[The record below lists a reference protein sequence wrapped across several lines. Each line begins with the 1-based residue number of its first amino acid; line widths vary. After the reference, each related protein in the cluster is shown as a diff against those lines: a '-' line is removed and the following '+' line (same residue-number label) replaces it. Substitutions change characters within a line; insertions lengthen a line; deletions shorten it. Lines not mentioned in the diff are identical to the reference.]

1 MTDNILYKQNG
12 VPVSIPS
19 GSYGIIGP
27 LTVHPY
33 EYPKGH
39 PCHNCPYTLYTSVPS
54 CMFPERKDDGCFWY
68 DLKNK
73 RRPPLPAVYPKD
85 QAAAEHI
92 FAFIEVL
99 ENVMKRKGYPERRKP
114 IAKQD

>member
-27 LTVHPY
+27 LTVPPY

>member
-1 MTDNILYKQNG
+1 MITVNTSYKQNG
-12 VPVSIPS
+12 VPVSIPR

-39 PCHNCPYTLYTSVPS
+39 PCHNCPYTLHTSVPS
-54 CMFPERKDDGCFWY
+54 CMFPERKDGSCFWY

-73 RRPPLPAVYPKD
+73 RRPSLQKNQAVT
-85 QAAAEHI
+85 EHI
-92 FAFIEVL
+92 FAFIDVL
-99 ENVMKRKGYPERRKP
+99 ENVMKRKGYPEEET
-114 IAKQD
+114 D